1 MEYRWKLRD
10 WLAVPVIL
18 FGGILVGM
26 SIPNVD
32 FIVSIGV
39 WGCVIGSF
47 VLAYLAYLQPKK
59 DIVSLLTPLYAIII
73 FTDPV
78 FNQER
83 LIQVLYAVSLTI
95 LVIRL
100 KRRFS
105 SDGKGDESTSRYDNE
120 GENDNEDFPD
130 QVPPEHKE

>member
-18 FGGILVGM
+18 FGGILVGL
-26 SIPNVD
+26 ITPNVD

-73 FTDPV
+73 FADPV

-83 LIQVLYAVSLTI
+83 LIQVLYAASLTI

-120 GENDNEDFPD
+120 GENDEDFPD
-130 QVPPEHKE
+130 QVPPEHQE